1 MSKEKYTADN
11 IQDLSGRTHVLLR
24 SNLYFEQCFSEKSLD
39 AIPFE
44 VLCHAFDEYF
54 DGNCKE
60 IQLTVWKDSFSIKY
74 DVGMPLRKVKYQEFT
89 FPEMIMTKMMAC
101 SNLKKH
107 LAVGKE
113 FCSLGM
119 ATINFASEKSAI
131 TSVWQQQKGTFEFEY
146 GELTLKNIVPYDT
159 QKSWTEIFI
168 QPNTSIFKELQFTS
182 KGILERVTKIQKR
195 LSGLDFKV
203 EDNIK

>member
-1 MSKEKYTADN
+1 MNKEEYTSDS
-11 IQDLSGRTHVLLR
+11 IQDLSGRAHVLLR
-24 SNLYFEQCFSEKSLD
+24 PKMYFEQCFSEASLD

-60 IQLTVWKDSFSIKY
+60 IQLKVWRDSFSIKY
-74 DVGMPLRKVKYQEFT
+74 DVGMPLRKVRYQEFT
-89 FPEMIMTKMMAC
+89 YPEMIMTKMMAC

-113 FCSLGM
+113 FCALGM
-119 ATINFASEKSAI
+119 ATINFASEKSAL
-131 TSVWQQQKGTFEFEY
+131 TSVWQQQKGIFKFEY
-146 GELTLKNIVPYDT
+146 GELTLKDIAPYDT
-159 QKSWTEIFI
+159 QDSWTEIFI

-182 KGILERVTKIQKR
+182 KGIQERVTKIQKR
-195 LSGLDFKV
+195 LSDLDFIV

>member
-1 MSKEKYTADN
+1 MSKEEYTSDN
-11 IQDLSGRTHVLLR
+11 IQSLSGRAHVLLR
-24 SNLYFEQCFSEKSLD
+24 PRMYFEQCFSEESLD

-74 DVGMPLRKVKYQEFT
+74 DVGMPLRKIKYQEFT
-89 FPEMIMTKMMAC
+89 YPEMIMTKMMAC

-107 LAVGKE
+107 LAVGQE

-119 ATINFASEKSAI
+119 ATINFASEKSTL
-131 TSVWQQQKGTFEFEY
+131 TSVWQHQKGTFEFEY
-146 GELTLKNIVPYDT
+146 GELTSREIVAYDT
-159 QKSWTEIFI
+159 QESWTEIFI
-168 QPNTSIFKELQFTS
+168 QPNKSIFKELQFTS
-182 KGILERVTKIQKR
+182 NGIFERVTKIKKR
-195 LSGLDFKV
+195 LPDLNFNV